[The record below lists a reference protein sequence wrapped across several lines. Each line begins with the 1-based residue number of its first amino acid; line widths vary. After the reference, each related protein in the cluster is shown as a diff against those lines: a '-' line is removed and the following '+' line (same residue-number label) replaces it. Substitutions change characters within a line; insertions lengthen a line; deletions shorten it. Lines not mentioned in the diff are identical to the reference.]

1 MNKYDYTRKAIAFIE
16 DMIVRDMIMR
26 NTRHLVNSDGEFVG
40 MLDMQLLDGRLYEML
55 RILKNDLKGGGE

>member
-26 NTRHLVNSDGEFVG
+26 YNRYLVNSDGEFIG
-40 MLDMQLLDGRLYEML
+40 MLDMQLFDGGLYEML
-55 RILKNDLKGGGE
+55 RILKNDLKGIG